1 MALSK
6 QINLYSIDTGFFY
19 TEYERE
25 LHDKIMQLK
34 LEKKKLKKERR
45 NKIKEIEKLNDELK
59 QNQNYIHFLDI
70 SNQLKELYQIR
81 KEFKD
86 IMANINTHE
95 LFYQYMD
102 NERKIKNLRNIKNEL
117 SVLVNEI
124 PFINIKETE
133 IDKLYS
139 ENNKATKE
147 LKKELIKEMVKNSEV
162 QREITCDFKP
172 RDIIAMFD
180 SSLTRIIGAKP
191 DTFTDDIMIV
201 RVYYYEIFQ
210 SIVLNGFM
218 YNGKKY
224 VMWSASAGQ
233 IRNKKCVFIKEEILN
248 KYYNTIYCG
257 LSLEKI
263 NALRIKIKDG
273 KEIKER
279 GCNKNKYLAYT
290 ALVATASDKWD
301 DFDIDKAIVVDD
313 FETVVHGLVD
323 YINYEEY
330 DEKNLWKIE
339 RRKEMD
345 ITIPT
350 MDGCGINLDYTGM
363 VRLPWIKGLTVTFPF
378 VSFIKEQRKIE
389 RENNPDLK
397 ITRIGKVEDIYGK
410 EYDILSDNIRY
421 IFTKSQFKMWKYYDS
436 WNQYK
441 KYFKKY
447 NCEACKCNE
456 DSDAEDFD
464 NAKTSYQPLQSLY
477 DMSDEEM
484 LKLLNKTNHDIE
496 TIGDDRNKIL
506 KILGATEDNV
516 NKNYYQE
523 ALMLYPEMINDT
535 YSNEIMK
542 LTKKS
547 MVTKAR
553 YGKIQID
560 GTYTFIIPDLY
571 AFAQWLFLHEEK
583 PKGLLKDGE
592 VSCSLFKND
601 KELDLIRSPHLNF
614 SHCIN
619 TNVLNDDTKR
629 WFKSN
634 GVYTSCH
641 TLMSLELMYDV
652 DGDTSLVIED
662 ETIIKV
668 AKRIREKHNIV
679 PLYYQLKKAK
689 DDIINNESLYEGMI
703 SAYSGG
709 NIGEVSNSITKI
721 WNNGSI
727 GDDELRA
734 ISYLTLNNNVVI
746 DYAKTLWK
754 PQTSKEM
761 DAFLK
766 QYTGKKLPHFFVYI
780 KDKKKKEHQV
790 EKVNNSVINRL
801 KYLVSNPR
809 ITVTAQNCGIFDY
822 KNLLHDKNINNKT
835 ELAQDIIKK
844 FKYINANKK
853 YIKRDDTEDK
863 HDYTN
868 KFIRKEILSLCNDI
882 VYVTDV
888 LVKYHYNDKVSKN
901 KRTLWDAFGDIIV
914 ENIKGNI
921 DLNTVLCDRCGKRI
935 FKSATKPIKYCE
947 ECGDYIKNKQIKE
960 WKIRQKGK
968 KS

>member
-1 MALSK
+1 M
-6 QINLYSIDTGFFY
+6 
-19 TEYERE
+19 
-25 LHDKIMQLK
+25 LHDKIMHLK

-45 NKIKEIEKLNDELK
+45 KKIKEIEKINNELK
-59 QNQNYIHFLDI
+59 QDQNYIKLKDI
-70 SNQLKELYQIR
+70 SNQLKELYLIR
-81 KEFKD
+81 KEFKQID
-86 IMANINTHE
+86 ANINTHE

-102 NERKIKNLRNIKNEL
+102 NERKIKILRNNRDEL
-117 SVLVNEI
+117 NSIVGEL
-124 PFINIKETE
+124 PFISLKDTE
-133 IDKLYS
+133 IAKLYTA
-139 ENNKATKE
+139 NNTKTKE
-147 LKKELIKEMVKNSEV
+147 LKKELIQEMVKNSNI

-180 SSLTRIIGAKP
+180 SSLTRIIGAEP
-191 DTFTDDIMIV
+191 DIFTDDIMIV

-210 SIVLNGFM
+210 NIVLNGFM

-233 IRNKKCVFIKEEILN
+233 IRNKKCVFIKEETLN

-263 NALRIKIKDG
+263 NAPRIKIKDG
-273 KEIKER
+273 KKVEEI

-323 YINYEEY
+323 YINHKEY
-330 DEKNLWKIE
+330 DENNLWKIE
-339 RRKEMD
+339 RKKMD
-345 ITIPT
+345 IVIPT

-363 VRLPWIKGLTVTFPF
+363 VRLPWVKGLMVKFPF
-378 VSFIKEQRKIE
+378 ISFIKEQRKIE
-389 RENNPDLK
+389 RENNHDLK
-397 ITRIGKVEDIYGK
+397 TTQIGKVKDIYGK

-484 LKLLNKTNHDIE
+484 LKLLNKTNHDIK
-496 TIGDDRNKIL
+496 TIGNDRNKIL

-516 NKNYYQE
+516 NKNHYQE
-523 ALMLYPEMINDT
+523 ALIIYPELINDT

-583 PKGLLKDGE
+583 PRGLLKDGE
-592 VSCSLFKND
+592 VSCSLFDNG

-619 TNVLNDDTKR
+619 SNILNDETKR

-634 GVYTSCH
+634 GVYTTCH

-662 ETIIKV
+662 ETIIEV

-679 PLYYQLKKAK
+679 PLYYQLEKAK
-689 DDIINNESLYEGMI
+689 DDIINNENLYKGMI

-721 WNNGSI
+721 WNNGYI
-727 GDDELRA
+727 GENELRA
-734 ISYLTLNNNVVI
+734 ISYLTLYNNVVI

-754 PQTSKEM
+754 PQQSKEM
-761 DAFLK
+761 ETFLK

-809 ITVTAQNCGIFDY
+809 ITVTAQNCGVFNY
-822 KNLLHDKNINNKT
+822 KNLLHNKDIDTET
-835 ELAQDIIKK
+835 ELAQNIIKK

-868 KFIRKEILSLCNDI
+868 KFIREEILNMCSDI
-882 VYVTDV
+882 IYITDV
-888 LVKYHYNDKVSKN
+888 LVKYHYHDKDSKN
-901 KRTLWDAFGDIIV
+901 KRTLWDVFGNIIV
-914 ENIKGNI
+914 ENIKSNI
-921 DLNTVLCDRCGKRI
+921 DLNTVLCDRCGERI

-947 ECGDYIKNKQIKE
+947 RCGEYIQNKQIKE

-968 KS
+968 KSLSRTP

>member
-6 QINLYSIDTGFFY
+6 QISLYSIDTGFFY
-19 TEYERE
+19 TEHERE
-25 LHDKIMQLK
+25 LHDKIMYLK
-34 LEKKKLKKERR
+34 LEKNKLKKERR
-45 NKIKEIEKLNDELK
+45 KKIKEIETINNELK
-59 QNQNYIHFLDI
+59 QDQNYIKLKDI
-70 SNQLKELYQIR
+70 SNRLKELYLIR
-81 KEFKD
+81 KEFKQ
-86 IMANINTHE
+86 MCANINTHE

-102 NERKIKNLRNIKNEL
+102 NERKIKTLRNDRDELNSIVGELPFKNL
-117 SVLVNEI
+117 
-124 PFINIKETE
+124 KETE
-133 IDKLYS
+133 IAKLYTK
-139 ENNKATKE
+139 NNSKTKE
-147 LKKELIKEMVKNSEV
+147 LKKELIQEMVNNSNI
-162 QREITCDFKP
+162 QRKITCEFKP

-180 SSLTRIIGAKP
+180 SSLTRIIGAEP

-210 SIVLNGFM
+210 NIVLNGFM
-218 YNGKKY
+218 YNDKKY

-233 IRNKKCVFIKEEILN
+233 IRSKKCVFIKEETLN

-257 LSLEKI
+257 LSLDKI
-263 NALRIKIKDG
+263 NAPRIKIKDG
-273 KEIKER
+273 KEVEEK

-301 DFDIDKAIVVDD
+301 GFDIDRAIVVDD
-313 FETVVHGLVD
+313 FENVVRGLVD
-323 YINYEEY
+323 YIDYNEY
-330 DEKNLWKIE
+330 DKNNLWKIE
-339 RRKEMD
+339 RKEMD
-345 ITIPT
+345 ITIPV

-363 VRLPWIKGLTVTFPF
+363 VRLPWLKGLMVKFPF
-378 VSFIKEQRKIE
+378 INFIKEQRKLE
-389 RENNPDLK
+389 KEKYPKLK
-397 ITRIGKVEDIYGK
+397 TTQIGKVKDIYGK
-410 EYDILSDNIRY
+410 EYDVLKDNIRY
-421 IFTKSQFKMWKYYDS
+421 IFTKSQFKMWKYYDNWS
-436 WNQYK
+436 QYK
-441 KYFKKY
+441 EYFKKY

-456 DSDAEDFD
+456 EDDSFD
-464 NAKTSYQPLQSLY
+464 KAKTSYQPLQSLY
-477 DMSDEEM
+477 DMSDKEI
-484 LKLLNKTNHDIE
+484 LKILNKTNNDIK
-496 TIGDDRNKIL
+496 TIGNDRNKIL
-506 KILGATEDNV
+506 KILGATEENI
-516 NKNYYQE
+516 NKNHYQE

-571 AFAQWLFLHEEK
+571 AFAQWLFLHEEN

-592 VSCSLFKND
+592 VSCSLFENN

-619 TNVLNDDTKR
+619 TNILNDDIRR

-652 DGDTSLVIED
+652 DGDTSLVIQD
-662 ETIIKV
+662 KTIIDV
-668 AKRIREKHNIV
+668 AKRIRKKHDIV
-679 PLYYQLKKAK
+679 PLYYELKKAK

-727 GDDELRA
+727 GEDELRA

-754 PQTSKEM
+754 PQTSQEM
-761 DAFLK
+761 DIFLK

-790 EKVNNSVINRL
+790 EKVNNSVVNRL

-809 ITVTAQNCGIFDY
+809 ITVTAQNCGTFDY
-822 KNLLHDKNINNKT
+822 KNLLHNKDINTET
-835 ELAQDIIKK
+835 ELAQNIIKK

-868 KFIRKEILSLCNDI
+868 KFIRKEILGLCNDVI
-882 VYVTDV
+882 YVTDV
-888 LVKYHYNDKVSKN
+888 LVKYHYHDKNSKN
-901 KRTLWDAFGDIIV
+901 KRTLWDVFGDIII
-914 ENIKGNI
+914 ENIKSNI
-921 DLNTVLCDRCGKRI
+921 DLNTILCDRCGIRVIKEI
-935 FKSATKPIKYCE
+935 PNSNIKYCD
-947 ECGDYIKNKQIKE
+947 ECARKINIEKTIKNRNCLKRK
-960 WKIRQKGK
+960 
-968 KS
+968 